1 MKRSGRVAIFGP
13 NPLLSITV
21 EALAADGGDD
31 IHLHPAG
38 QGVWVARMAAELGAE
53 ATLCGFIGGETGAVL
68 RPLLEQLPV
77 ELRLIE
83 TAAASGAY
91 VHDRRSGERVPVAQ
105 SAAASPTRHEMDD
118 LFSVSCAT
126 ALDSDVLALCGAYPS
141 EAVPLE
147 VFGKLV
153 TDVRDNGVPVVVD
166 LSPPQLQSALE
177 GKPDLVK
184 INDWQLAGFV
194 LGPVDT
200 PERMR
205 AAGERL
211 IEGGAGAAIVT
222 RAEQPALVLRG
233 GEAWELAPPSFER
246 GAREGCGD
254 SMMGAIAASMA
265 TGCEWERMLRLGAAA
280 GAANFLR
287 QGLGSADRTVVEDLA
302 RRVELRRLP

>member
-1 MKRSGRVAIFGP
+1 MPNGGRVAIFGP

-21 EALAADGGDD
+21 EALSADGGDD

-53 ATLCGFIGGETGAVL
+53 ATLCGFVGGETGAVL

-83 TAAASGAY
+83 TGTASGAY
-91 VHDRRSGERVPVAQ
+91 VHDRRSGERVPIAQ
-105 SAAASPTRHEMDD
+105 RAASPPSRHEVDD
-118 LFSVSCAT
+118 LFSVACAT
-126 ALDSDVLALCGAYPS
+126 AIDADVLALCGAYPP

-153 TDVRDNGVPVVVD
+153 ADVRGNGTPVVVD
-166 LSPPQLQSALE
+166 LSPPALQSALE
-177 GKPDLVK
+177 GRPEVVK
-184 INDWQLAGFV
+184 INDWELASFV
-194 LGPVDT
+194 VGPVDT

-205 AAGERL
+205 AAAERL
-211 IEGGAGAAIVT
+211 LAAGAGAAVVT
-222 RAEQPALVLRG
+222 RAEEPALVLRDAG
-233 GEAWELAPPSFER
+233 AWELVPPRFER

-254 SMMGAIAASMA
+254 SMMGAIAACMA
-265 TGCEWERMLRLGAAA
+265 ADCEWERTLRLGAAA

-287 QGLGSADRTVVEDLA
+287 QGLGNADHSVVEDLA
-302 RRVELRRLP
+302 RRVELRPLP